1 MIGGKTGLL
10 CVGLVL
16 CFCGWALAQ
25 DQVKL
30 VAMDEYTGLNSTR
43 IVFEFNRVP
52 VFEVEHSGQ
61 RVAATFYETRPEESL
76 KPLPSGGDI
85 VNTLLGEKQDGLV
98 VSLLLRRPP
107 ESVETM
113 TLDER
118 RAHVVL
124 HWPAQAQASRPA
136 LSMDPGGI
144 FQAGQGGA
152 VGGRFVKSSYSGDWQ
167 RFLTEYES
175 PVAFEVPFHFTRMP
189 FPLVLGRQRTRELQ
203 KGVREAAANEKWSL
217 AVEKLKDTDKDLPHT
232 LQALEAEFLLRAGR
246 LKEVQEVFA
255 SIFPPDVDKGK
266 MPKRLRLLEV
276 YALLSQNRP
285 YLAYC
290 RLFSGQSRDKGGTR
304 VGRYWRM
311 AKIETALA
319 TGRAKQA
326 LDVIGGLKT
335 NTFVKNDQDQL
346 RQRIALRRVQAL
358 LALGRKDEAQGVLNK
373 AGISLQDM
381 LTAPQAMAAIAE
393 LFYASKQYGRARPV
407 YSQLPAV
414 LGSDEEKAM
423 AMWRAGM
430 CLWRDGYLELA
441 RILLQNIVDDYAHTA
456 AKFRARLSLA
466 DMKVQETLPKV
477 RMEQVFTYKTVA
489 ARAPERLVR
498 EEAGLKHIVALYQ
511 LEELDKAAEELTVF
525 LAYFAAGPLQHEAR
539 ALLVEL
545 IPNLVPTLFAKDE
558 MVKGLALVAKHR
570 DTLVKTDLGADFLW
584 SMGDAF
590 ASLGLYRRASRVFLY
605 LLARTDDETQQ
616 KRLYARLL
624 HLWSKQGRWG
634 DIVQYT
640 EVYAQKYPNGRHSA
654 EIMALAAKI
663 LLDNG
668 QHEKALQWLLDTSR
682 PFSRELDL
690 LTVRALSE

>member
-1 MIGGKTGLL
+1 
-10 CVGLVL
+10 
-16 CFCGWALAQ
+16 
-25 DQVKL
+25 
-30 VAMDEYTGLNSTR
+30 
-43 IVFEFNRVP
+43 
-52 VFEVEHSGQ
+52 
-61 RVAATFYETRPEESL
+61 
-76 KPLPSGGDI
+76 
-85 VNTLLGEKQDGLV
+85 
-98 VSLLLRRPP
+98 
-107 ESVETM
+107 
-113 TLDER
+113 
-118 RAHVVL
+118 
-124 HWPAQAQASRPA
+124 
-136 LSMDPGGI
+136 
-144 FQAGQGGA
+144 
-152 VGGRFVKSSYSGDWQ
+152 
-167 RFLTEYES
+167 
-175 PVAFEVPFHFTRMP
+175 
-189 FPLVLGRQRTRELQ
+189 
-203 KGVREAAANEKWSL
+203 
-217 AVEKLKDTDKDLPHT
+217 
-232 LQALEAEFLLRAGR
+232 
-246 LKEVQEVFA
+246 
-255 SIFPPDVDKGK
+255 
-266 MPKRLRLLEV
+266 
-276 YALLSQNRP
+276 
-285 YLAYC
+285 
-290 RLFSGQSRDKGGTR
+290 
-304 VGRYWRM
+304 M

-690 LTVRALSE
+690 LTVRALSESGDYERIERYLQRSWSPQESFPPEIFFAWAKAKSVLGDMEQALSLLQEIGRGKSDYSCPALFQAAELLAASGQQEAAIKTYRELAEKGEGTLWAELAQEGSFLAQNEKLFSKTNGP